1 MIFCFKHPYSEVGVY
16 NPSRG
21 AGFIIILV
29 ITKSPCIGLNQKKM
43 AIHLAKFK
51 YFTKRVSPSNHWLK
65 QSEDSDMFWL
75 CFDASPPSLS
85 MNSTTD
91 ISFKKG
97 RLVGDNS
104 QFLDFWDDVRCHYTS
119 PRKMVFHNTCFQI
132 HRLPLEISV
141 FFSMALWITW
151 MRNYTNVDPK
161 QFIVSKFRL
170 KPVILISEC
179 FVLDAATPTKKG
191 DNRRQRETRPLQSP
205 RSRPHQP
212 TPRRPDLKLH

>member
-29 ITKSPCIGLNQKKM
+29 ITKSPCIFLNQKKM

-132 HRLPLEISV
+132 HRLPVEISV

-151 MRNYTNVDPK
+151 MRKNKEEKSDGIPK
-161 QFIVSKFRL
+161 NSHPGYHFPGTSLVHVSKLRSMGIPPINL
-170 KPVILISEC
+170 SLVGILPLPSQIG
-179 FVLDAATPTKKG
+179 VTKL
-191 DNRRQRETRPLQSP
+191 N
-205 RSRPHQP
+205 
-212 TPRRPDLKLH
+212 